1 MLVSYNLL
9 SQLVDLSSWTS
20 EKLVERLTFA
30 GFEVEEVRQMT
41 QASKLVV
48 GKIIECQNILKVITF
63 IF

>member
-48 GKIIECQNILKVITF
+48 GKITF